1 MQDLT
6 TADLYAFHKAA
17 SITQAEMA
25 EAMGLPLRTYEDIIT
40 GKVAFRK
47 VHQRAAEMA
56 MIRVAFQMQ
65 DCRPLPEYLADLVFN
80 LGSGSY

>member
-1 MQDLT
+1 MPDLS

-25 EAMGLPLRTYEDIIT
+25 EAMGLPLRTYEDIIA

-56 MIRVAFQMQ
+56 MIRVAFEKQ
-65 DCRPLPEYLADLVFN
+65 DVRPLPAYLTDLVCD
-80 LGSGSY
+80 LGGGSY